1 LGDHR
6 QERFNMKW
14 TWKATVI
21 LPLVAVLLGHVAHGQ
36 DAATSTPDS
45 SPGEPKRAAIFIK
58 NRVGDGFANKLGAFE
73 DLLVGQ
79 IADLGF
85 RVISPQ
91 ESVKSLQTFANEERL
106 TDLDKLLES
115 RTSSTRLAQN
125 MGVDYLIVVSITTFG
140 TDEQNLNRP
149 DLGINRTVADHVLRA
164 TYKIVDASIG
174 DALTA
179 GTVTATKRVQQS
191 PEATMK
197 PDVANTLLADAA
209 QQIAGKLQSKG
220 AMTVLAD
227 PSREKKQATFLVAC
241 SMQDLSVPEVVK
253 GENGELMLAGNRYK
267 LEPIAV
273 SVELDGIVVGTAPGE
288 FTAAP
293 GIHTIR
299 LSREGFK
306 DWERTI
312 NVKDGQ
318 QLNVALTLT
327 DEGRAYWLQ
336 MAEFFAKLKRE
347 ERISEA
353 DAELIRGVAQ
363 KMRQSG
369 IRVDKKVDVNVD
381 TDRAPMIQQT
391 NVDQQNVAASVWP

>member
-1 LGDHR
+1 
-6 QERFNMKW
+6 MKT
-14 TWKATVI
+14 TWKVTAIV
-21 LPLVAVLLGHVAHGQ
+21 PLLAVALGLSAHGQ
-36 DAATSTPDS
+36 DAGTTAPNSES
-45 SPGEPKRAAIFIK
+45 VEPKRAAIFIK
-58 NRVGDGFANKLGAFE
+58 NRVGDGFTNKLGAFE
-73 DLLVGQ
+73 DLLVGE

-91 ESVKSLQTFANEERL
+91 DSVKSLQTFANEQRL

-115 RTSSTRLAQN
+115 RTSATRLAQN
-125 MGVDYLIVVSITTFG
+125 MGVDYLVVISITTFG
-140 TDEQNLNRP
+140 TEEQHLKRP
-149 DLGINRTVADHVLRA
+149 DLGIDRTVADHLLRA
-164 TYKIVDASIG
+164 TYKIVDANIG
-174 DALTA
+174 DSLSA
-179 GTVTATKRVQQS
+179 GTVSATKRVQQS

-197 PDVANTLLADAA
+197 ADVSNTLLADAA
-209 QQIAGKLQSKG
+209 QQIAGKLQAKG
-220 AMTVLAD
+220 GTAVLAD
-227 PSREKKQATFLVAC
+227 LSDKKEQATFLLAC

-253 GENGELMLAGNRYK
+253 GEDGDLVLAGNRYK
-267 LEPIAV
+267 LEPISV
-273 SVELDGIVVGTAPGE
+273 TVELDGVVVGTAPGE

-318 QLNVALTLT
+318 RLNVALTLT
-327 DEGRAYWLQ
+327 DEGRAYWFQ

-381 TDRAPMIQQT
+381 TEQAPTIQQT

>member
-1 LGDHR
+1 
-6 QERFNMKW
+6 MKT
-14 TWKATVI
+14 TWKVTAIV
-21 LPLVAVLLGHVAHGQ
+21 PLLAVALGLSAHGQ
-36 DAATSTPDS
+36 DAGTTAPDS
-45 SPGEPKRAAIFIK
+45 ESVEPKRAAIFIK
-58 NRVGDGFANKLGAFE
+58 NRVGDGFTNKLGAFE
-73 DLLVGQ
+73 DLLVGE

-91 ESVKSLQTFANEERL
+91 DSVKSLQTFANEQRL

-115 RTSSTRLAQN
+115 RTSATRLAQN
-125 MGVDYLIVVSITTFG
+125 MGVDYLVVISITTFG
-140 TDEQNLNRP
+140 TEEQHLKRL
-149 DLGINRTVADHVLRA
+149 DLGIDRTVADHLLRA
-164 TYKIVDASIG
+164 TYKIVDANIG
-174 DALTA
+174 DSLSA
-179 GTVTATKRVQQS
+179 GTVSATKRVQQS

-197 PDVANTLLADAA
+197 ADVSNTLLADAA
-209 QQIAGKLQSKG
+209 QQIAGKLQAKG
-220 AMTVLAD
+220 GTAVLAD
-227 PSREKKQATFLVAC
+227 LSDKKEQATFLLAC

-253 GENGELMLAGNRYK
+253 GEDGDLVLAGNRYK
-267 LEPIAV
+267 LEPISV
-273 SVELDGIVVGTAPGE
+273 TVELDGVVVGTAPGE

-318 QLNVALTLT
+318 RLNVALTLT
-327 DEGRAYWLQ
+327 DEGRAYWFQ

-381 TDRAPMIQQT
+381 TEQAPTIQQT

>member
-1 LGDHR
+1 
-6 QERFNMKW
+6 MKR
-14 TWKATVI
+14 TWKVTAI
-21 LPLVAVLLGHVAHGQ
+21 LPLLAVLLGQMAFGQ
-36 DAATSTPDS
+36 DAGTSARDS
-45 SPGEPKRAAIFIK
+45 SQDDPKRAAIFIK
-58 NRVGDGFANKLGAFE
+58 NRVGDAFADKLGAFE
-73 DLLVGQ
+73 DLVVGE

-91 ESVKSLQTFANEERL
+91 ESVKSLQTFANEEHL

-125 MGVDYLIVVSITTFG
+125 MGVDYLVVVSITTFG

-149 DLGINRTVADHVLRA
+149 DLGISRTVADHVMRA
-164 TYKIVDASIG
+164 TYKIVDAGIG

-179 GTVTATKRVQQS
+179 GTVVATKRVQQT

-197 PDVANTLLADAA
+197 ADVANTLLADAA
-209 QQIAGKLQSKG
+209 QQIAGKLQGKG
-220 AMTVLAD
+220 ATAVLAD
-227 PSREKKQATFLVAC
+227 VSRDKKQATFLVAC

-253 GENGELMLAGNRYK
+253 GDNGELMLAGNRYK

-273 SVELDGIVVGTAPGE
+273 TVELDGIVVGTAPGE
-288 FTAAP
+288 FAAAP

-381 TDRAPMIQQT
+381 TDRAPTIQQT
-391 NVDQQNVAASVWP
+391 NVEQQNVAASVWP

>member
-1 LGDHR
+1 
-6 QERFNMKW
+6 MKRI
-14 TWKATVI
+14 WKEIVI
-21 LPLVAVLLGHVAHGQ
+21 LPLVALLLGHLAHGQ
-36 DAATSTPDS
+36 DAGTATPDS
-45 SPGEPKRAAIFIK
+45 AQAEPRRAAIFIK
-58 NRVGDGFANKLGAFE
+58 NRVGDGFTDKLGAFE
-73 DLLVGQ
+73 DLLVGE

-91 ESVKSLQTFANEERL
+91 DSVKSLQTFANEERL

-115 RTSSTRLAQN
+115 RTSATRLAQN
-125 MGVDYLIVVSITTFG
+125 MGVDYLVVVSITTFG
-140 TDEQNLNRP
+140 TDEQHLKRP
-149 DLGINRTVADHVLRA
+149 DLGIDRTVADHVLRA

-174 DALTA
+174 DSLSA
-179 GTVTATKRVQQS
+179 GTVSATKRVQQS
-191 PEATMK
+191 PEATVK
-197 PDVANTLLADAA
+197 ADVANTLLADAA
-209 QQIAGKLQSKG
+209 QQIAGKLQARG
-220 AMTVLAD
+220 GTAVLAD
-227 PSREKKQATFLVAC
+227 LAREKKQVTFLLAC

-253 GENGELMLAGNRYK
+253 GENGDLVLAGNRYK
-267 LEPIAV
+267 LEPISV
-273 SVELDGIVVGTAPGE
+273 TVELDGVVVGTAPSE

-318 QLNVALTLT
+318 KLNVAMTLT

-381 TDRAPMIQQT
+381 TDRAPTIQQT